1 MTEFIRVVQRTMRIL
16 SSFDHDH
23 PEMGVAELSR
33 KLDLPKPTVYRIL
46 ATLESG
52 GFVQQ
57 SPNGK
62 YHLGFQLVQLGWL
75 ALDQVSLR
83 REALPF
89 MRELLEGYRET
100 VSLTVFDGGS
110 MFYLDVLESPQP
122 VKIAA
127 QAGRRLSVH
136 CTASGRAVLAYIS
149 EERVMRVLGTQGLRA
164 HTSETITDLAALK
177 EELRLTRERGYSI
190 SQGEFEEGISA
201 VGAPVMGSEGQ
212 VLAVIAVAGPTY
224 RLPAE
229 RIAEL
234 GKAVQ
239 RKAHELSDHLS
250 GARLT

>member
-1 MTEFIRVVQRTMRIL
+1 MAQLVQVLQRAMRIL
-16 SSFDHDH
+16 SSFDHEH

-33 KLDLPKPTVYRIL
+33 KLDLPKPTVHRIL

-62 YHLGFQLVQLGWL
+62 YHLGFQLVQLGRL
-75 ALDQVSLR
+75 ALGQVSLR

-89 MRELLEGYRET
+89 MQELLEEYRET
-100 VSLTVFDGGS
+100 VDLAVFDGTS
-110 MFYLDVLESPQP
+110 MFYLEVLESPQP
-122 VKIAA
+122 VKIAV
-127 QAGRRLSVH
+127 QAGRRLPVH
-136 CTASGRAVLAYIS
+136 CTASGKAYLAYIS
-149 EERVMRVLGTQGLRA
+149 EDQVMRVLGTQGLRA
-164 HTSETITDLAALK
+164 YTSETISDLAALK
-177 EELRLTRERGYSI
+177 EELRLTRERGYSVT
-190 SQGEFEEGISA
+190 QGEFEEAISA
-201 VGAPVMGSEGQ
+201 VGAPVMGSEER
-212 VLAVIAVAGPTY
+212 VLAVIGVAGPTY

-239 RKAHELSDHLS
+239 RKAQELSDHLS